1 MKITRRRVLTGLGG
15 ITLGLPWL
23 EKLDGKAF
31 AQSAAPARPKRVIT
45 MTYAMGTPV
54 GQWVPSAAGATFT
67 LPYVTAPLEKFKSR
81 CLFVSGLD
89 HKMLDQGGN
98 SFTYGHPGKQEAA
111 LTGTLMAGAFSTNNT
126 NSVAEV
132 LKTPNTTGGA
142 NSASIE
148 TVIGQSLFA
157 GHPRKSVDL
166 GIDGDQHLNK
176 VASGFYFESRSA
188 AVSVDCNPMS
198 AFTSLFS
205 SLPTTMQPAMTPT
218 GPSPATV
225 RNKSVLDAVRDSFN
239 DLKTGLGSD
248 DQRRLTD
255 HASLIRQV
263 ELDVKAAAGCAA
275 PTGIANPAKMTMDQ
289 MASLQIKIMAQAM
302 ACNLAP
308 VGRID
313 FIDQQSPRFGITGLD
328 STLDAV
334 KATFDWHA
342 MVHGDPLPGT
352 KAYLRPGR
360 DPSVTTYDSRL
371 LDGYRFFVQQ
381 YANLLAALDAIPEGP
396 GTTMLDNSIVIL
408 ASDFGDGLGHYHGK
422 MGYIISGNLG
432 RARTGYY
439 FAAANPASGI
449 YGTSSNNVN
458 QLLNSILDMAGVTGA
473 NGAPVPEFG
482 LQGFLKKI
490 GATRRIDALFA
501 S

>member
-1 MKITRRRVLTGLGG
+1 MKITRRRALTGLGG

-23 EKLDGKAF
+23 EKIDGKAF

-45 MTYAMGTPV
+45 MTYAMGTAV

-67 LPYVTAPLEKFKSR
+67 LPYVTAPLAKFQNR

-98 SFTYGHPGKQEAA
+98 GFTYGHPGKQEAA
-111 LTGTLMAGAFSTNNT
+111 LTGTLMAGAFPIT
-126 NSVAEV
+126 NSNNVAEV
-132 LKTPNTTGGA
+132 LKSPNTTGGA

-148 TVIGQSLFA
+148 TIIGQSIAA
-157 GHPRKSVDL
+157 GQPRTSVDL

-176 VASGFYFESRSA
+176 IASGFYFENRSA
-188 AVSVDCNPMS
+188 AVNVDCNPMS

-205 SLPTTMQPAMTPT
+205 SLPATATPATAPT
-218 GPSPATV
+218 GPSPLTV
-225 RNKSVLDAVRDSFN
+225 RSKSVLDAVRDSFN

-248 DQRRLTD
+248 DQRRLSD
-255 HASLIRQV
+255 HAALIRQV
-263 ELDVKAAAGCAA
+263 ELDVQASAGCAA
-275 PTGIANPAKMTMDQ
+275 PMGIANPATMTMDL

-313 FIDQQSPRFGITGLD
+313 FIDQQNPRFGITTLD
-328 STLDAV
+328 SSLDAV
-334 KATFDWHA
+334 KATYDWHA
-342 MVHGDPLPGT
+342 MVHGDAMPGT
-352 KAYLRPGR
+352 KNYLRPGR
-360 DPSVTTYDSRL
+360 DATTTTYDSRL

-396 GTTMLDNSIVIL
+396 GTTLLDNSLVIL
-408 ASDFGDGLGHYHGK
+408 ATDFGDGLAHYHGK
-422 MGYIISGNLG
+422 MGYILAGNLG
-432 RARTGYY
+432 TARKGYY

-449 YGTSSNNVN
+449 YGASSNNVN
-458 QLLNSILDMAGVTGA
+458 QLLNSILDMAGVTV

-490 GATRRIDALFA
+490 GATRRIDALFT